1 MEHAL
6 NVIVLKAKTNR
17 LYLKKIGRNVTT
29 VAKLNTLKGVYRNLL
44 LKKHVTML
52 VYLFSLA
59 ETKAQCELL

>member
-44 LKKHVTML
+44 FKKHVTML